1 METLE
6 DRVTHRLRSVTIGD
20 NGEDI
25 VSAGHVHSVVATG
38 ATVRVLIDP
47 DIVPEDARD
56 DLANLIAPLVQD
68 VGGVERVVVKPR
80 PKVPEGLR
88 RLPGVRH
95 IVLVHSGKGG
105 VGKSTLA
112 VNLALAM
119 AQDGLKTGL
128 LDADVYGPSAPM
140 LLGITG
146 RIDPNRSETKIAPFE
161 AHGIKV
167 MSLGF
172 LMPREQALIWR
183 GSLVDEGVV
192 QLFDD
197 VDWGEL
203 DVLIVDMPP
212 GTSDVHLALTHR
224 FVISGVL
231 TVTTPG
237 QTSVE
242 DVRRGMEMFADLAV
256 PALGIVE
263 NMAGISCKSCGHE
276 HLLFG
281 EHGGRELEET
291 TGVPLLAR
299 LPFQPDVAA
308 YAEKGEPV
316 VVADPESSSA
326 LMMHDVART
335 LAGILMNPSSEKVRV
350 HE

>member
-6 DRVTHRLRSVTIGD
+6 DRVLTRLRTVTIGD
-20 NGEDI
+20 DGEDI

-38 ATVRVLIDP
+38 ETVRVLIDP
-47 DIVPEDARD
+47 DIVPQDARD

-68 VGGVERVVVKPR
+68 VGGVDRVVIKPR
-80 PKVPEGLR
+80 PKAPAGLK
-88 RLPGVRH
+88 RLAGVKH

-112 VNLALAM
+112 VNLAVAL

-128 LDADVYGPSAPM
+128 LDADVYGPSAPL
-140 LLGITG
+140 LLGLKG
-146 RIDPNRSETKIAPFE
+146 RVDADEDGGKIKPRE
-161 AHGIKV
+161 VHGVKV

-192 QLFDD
+192 QLFTD

-203 DVLIVDMPP
+203 DILIVDMPP

-263 NMAGISCKSCGHE
+263 NMAGISCRACGHE
-276 HLLFG
+276 QLLFG
-281 EHGGRELEET
+281 EHGGTELET
-291 TGVPLLAR
+291 LTGVPLLAR
-299 LPFQPDVAA
+299 LPFQPAIAA
-308 YAEKGEPV
+308 HAEKGEPV
-316 VVADPESSSA
+316 VVADPDGSPA
-326 LMMHDVART
+326 MMMHGVARS
-335 LAGILMNPSSEKVRV
+335 LAEKLAHLPLQEARP

>member
-6 DRVTHRLRSVTIGD
+6 DRVLSCLRSVTIGVD
-20 NGEDI
+20 GQDI
-25 VSAGHVHSVVATG
+25 VSAGHVHSVAATG
-38 ATVRVLIDP
+38 NTVRVLIDP
-47 DIVPEDARD
+47 DIVPMDARD
-56 DLANLIAPLVQD
+56 DLANLIAPIVQD

-80 PKVPEGLR
+80 PQSPAGIKP
-88 RLPGVRH
+88 LPGVRH
-95 IVLVHSGKGG
+95 IVLIHSGKGG

-112 VNLALAM
+112 VNLALAL
-119 AQDGLKTGL
+119 AQDGLKIGL
-128 LDADVYGPSAPM
+128 LDADVYGPSAPL
-140 LLGITG
+140 LLGLKA
-146 RIDPNRSETKIAPFE
+146 RIDPNRCETKITPLE

-192 QLFDD
+192 QLFND

-203 DVLIVDMPP
+203 DILIVDMPP
-212 GTSDVHLALTHR
+212 GTSDVHLALAHR

-263 NMAGISCKSCGHE
+263 NMAGISCKSCGHQ

-281 EHGGRELEET
+281 AHGGSELEKI

-299 LPFQPDVAA
+299 LPFQPDIAA
-308 YAEKGEPV
+308 HAEKGEPV
-316 VVADPESSSA
+316 VMAEPDSPSA
-326 LMMHDVART
+326 VMMHEVARA
-335 LAGILMNPSSEKVRV
+335 LSGILINPSKRYGMSS
-350 HE
+350 

>member
-6 DRVTHRLRSVTIGD
+6 DRAINRLRSVTIGED
-20 NGEDI
+20 GEDI
-25 VSAGHVHSVVATG
+25 VSAGHVHSVAATG
-38 ATVRVLIDP
+38 NTVRVLIDP

-68 VGGVERVVVKPR
+68 MGGVERVVVKPR
-80 PKVPEGLR
+80 PKAAEGIKP
-88 RLPGVRH
+88 LPGVRH
-95 IVLVHSGKGG
+95 IVLIHSGKGG
-105 VGKSTLA
+105 VGKSTFA
-112 VNLALAM
+112 ANLALAM
-119 AQDGLKTGL
+119 AQDGLKIGL
-128 LDADVYGPSAPM
+128 LDADVYGPSAPL
-140 LLGITG
+140 LLGLKK
-146 RIDPNRSETKIAPFE
+146 RIDPEKFEGKIAPLE
-161 AHGIKV
+161 VHGIKV

-192 QLFDD
+192 QLFED

-242 DVRRGMEMFADLAV
+242 DVRRGMEMFADMAV

-263 NMAGISCKSCGHE
+263 NMAGISCNSCGHE

-281 EHGGRELEET
+281 EHGGSELEQM
-291 TGVPLLAR
+291 TGVPLLTR
-299 LPFQPDVAA
+299 LPFQPEVAR
-308 YAEKGEPV
+308 YAEKGEPI
-316 VVADPESSSA
+316 VVAKPDSKPAKAIHDLASS
-326 LMMHDVART
+326 LK
-335 LAGILMNPSSEKVRV
+335 GILNEILQRQGPAK
-350 HE
+350 

>member
-1 METLE
+1 MKTLE
-6 DRVTHRLRSVTIGD
+6 DRVLACLRTVTIGD

-25 VSAGHVHSVVATG
+25 VSAGHVYNVVSTG
-38 ATVRVLIDP
+38 TTVRVLIDP
-47 DIVPEDARD
+47 DIVPEESRD
-56 DLANLIAPLVQD
+56 DLANLIAPLVKD
-68 VGGVERVVVKPR
+68 VSGVERVVVKPR
-80 PKVPEGLR
+80 PKAPKGIK
-88 RLPGVRH
+88 RLAGVKH

-112 VNLALAM
+112 VNIALAL

-128 LDADVYGPSAPM
+128 LDADVYGPSAPL
-140 LLGITG
+140 LLGLKG
-146 RIDPNRSETKIAPFE
+146 RVDATANGKKIKPRQI
-161 AHGIKV
+161 HNIKV

-203 DVLIVDMPP
+203 DILIVDMPP

-237 QTSVE
+237 QTSIE
-242 DVRRGMEMFADLAV
+242 DVRRGMEMFADMAV

-263 NMAGISCKSCGHE
+263 NMSGFSCRSCGHE

-281 EHGGRELEET
+281 EHGGLELENL

-299 LPFQPDVAA
+299 LPFQPSVAA
-308 YAEKGEPV
+308 HAEKGEPV
-316 VVADPESSSA
+316 VVADPDSA
-326 LMMHDVART
+326 PAMMMHQVART
-335 LAGILMNPSSEKVRV
+335 LAQKLTDP
-350 HE
+350 HL

>member
-1 METLE
+1 MKTLE
-6 DRVTHRLRSVTIGD
+6 DRVLACLRTVTIGD

-25 VSAGHVHSVVATG
+25 VSAGHVYNVVSTG
-38 ATVRVLIDP
+38 STIRVLIDP
-47 DIVPEDARD
+47 EIVPEESRD
-56 DLANLIAPLVQD
+56 DLANLIAPLVKD
-68 VGGVERVVVKPR
+68 VSGVERVVVKPR
-80 PKVPEGLR
+80 PKSPKGIK
-88 RLPGVRH
+88 RLAGVKH
-95 IVLVHSGKGG
+95 IVLIHSGKGG

-112 VNLALAM
+112 VNIALAL
-119 AQDGLKTGL
+119 AQDGLKIGL
-128 LDADVYGPSAPM
+128 LDADVYGPSAPL
-140 LLGITG
+140 LLGLKG
-146 RIDPNRSETKIAPFE
+146 RVDANASGKKIKPRE
-161 AHGIKV
+161 VHNIKV

-203 DVLIVDMPP
+203 DILIVDMPP

-237 QTSVE
+237 QTSIE

-263 NMAGISCKSCGHE
+263 NMAGISCRSCGHE
-276 HLLFG
+276 QLLFG
-281 EHGGRELEET
+281 EHGGAELENL

-299 LPFQPDVAA
+299 LPFQPSVAA

-316 VVADPESSSA
+316 VVADPDSTPA
-326 LMMHDVART
+326 MLMHQVART
-335 LAGILMNPSSEKVRV
+335 LAQKLTNPPL
-350 HE
+350 

>member
-6 DRVTHRLRSVTIGD
+6 ERVLSCLRSVTIGVD
-20 NGEDI
+20 GQDI
-25 VSAGHVHSVVATG
+25 ISAGHVHSVAATG
-38 ATVRVLIDP
+38 NTVRVLIDP

-56 DLANLIAPLVQD
+56 DLANLVAPIVEG

-80 PKVPEGLR
+80 PRPPQGIKP
-88 RLPGVRH
+88 LPGVRH

-119 AQDGLKTGL
+119 AEDGLKTGL
-128 LDADVYGPSAPM
+128 LDADVYGPSAPL
-140 LLGITG
+140 LLGLKG
-146 RIDPNRSETKIAPFE
+146 RIDPNRSDKKIAPLE

-192 QLFDD
+192 QLLDD

-203 DVLIVDMPP
+203 DILVVDMPP
-212 GTSDVHLALTHR
+212 GTSDVHLAITHR

-263 NMAGISCKSCGHE
+263 NMTGISCKSCGHE

-281 EHGGRELEET
+281 EHGGSELAEL

-299 LPFQPDVAA
+299 LPFQPDIAA

-316 VVADPESSSA
+316 VVAEPNSPPA
-326 LMMHDVART
+326 LMIHEMART
-335 LAGILMNPSSEKVRV
+335 VSGILMNSSKQNGQRP
-350 HE
+350 